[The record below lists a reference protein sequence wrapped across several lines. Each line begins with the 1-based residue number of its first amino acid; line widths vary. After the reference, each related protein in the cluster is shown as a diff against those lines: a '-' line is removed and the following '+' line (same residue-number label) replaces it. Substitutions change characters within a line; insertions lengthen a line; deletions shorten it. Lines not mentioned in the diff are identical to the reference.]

1 MSIIS
6 RLNILRNIEVNT
18 DGLWACVICLLALLS
33 NAVVVG
39 MDASFGLIIHSVIEK
54 LESSASTISWIPS
67 IRSTCMYL
75 FAWISTS
82 LTQRYGF
89 RIVFMAGA
97 ILSCLASVG
106 AVFSENFV
114 FLLLSYG
121 VIGGA
126 GAGLL
131 FAPGNIVASYYFDKY
146 RKIATGFAICGG
158 GIGIAIIDPLINL
171 ITIKFGYRGVFV
183 SFSLLSLLPLLLSIA
198 LFPTKGNDNN
208 HTHGN
213 KEFQEPQ
220 KSIGWVINV
229 IFWLFSGA

>member
-97 ILSCLASVG
+97 IPIILGYIIFIISLK
-106 AVFSENFV
+106 
-114 FLLLSYG
+114 
-121 VIGGA
+121 
-126 GAGLL
+126 L
-131 FAPGNIVASYYFDKY
+131 FM
-146 RKIATGFAICGG
+146 
-158 GIGIAIIDPLINL
+158 LIY
-171 ITIKFGYRGVFV
+171 I
-183 SFSLLSLLPLLLSIA
+183 
-198 LFPTKGNDNN
+198 LFMVRESTRCIL
-208 HTHGN
+208 H
-213 KEFQEPQ
+213 
-220 KSIGWVINV
+220 
-229 IFWLFSGA
+229 

>member
-1 MSIIS
+1 MHFSIVS
-6 RLNILRNIEVNT
+6 RTFKLRNIEVNK
-18 DGLWACVICLLALLS
+18 DGLWACVICLLALLN

-126 GAGLL
+126 GA
-131 FAPGNIVASYYFDKY
+131 S
-146 RKIATGFAICGG
+146 
-158 GIGIAIIDPLINL
+158 
-171 ITIKFGYRGVFV
+171 
-183 SFSLLSLLPLLLSIA
+183 
-198 LFPTKGNDNN
+198 
-208 HTHGN
+208 H
-213 KEFQEPQ
+213 
-220 KSIGWVINV
+220 
-229 IFWLFSGA
+229 